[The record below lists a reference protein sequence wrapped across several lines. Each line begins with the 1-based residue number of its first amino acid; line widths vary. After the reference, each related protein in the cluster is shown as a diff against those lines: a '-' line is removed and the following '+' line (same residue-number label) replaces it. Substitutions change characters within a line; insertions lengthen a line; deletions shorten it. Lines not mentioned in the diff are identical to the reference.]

1 MVSLCRHRYIYS
13 HFLGYLVLLAARAWY
28 TSFNPIFMGFATNN
42 LATAAGTFLAIYLY
56 FNNWRTPIVEEK
68 EPQTPSRGQGSKNS
82 SFPGLGATGMA
93 FGALFFLSHLL
104 FGEVSV
110 ISRWAV
116 VPYPEV
122 GPSPYPWG

>member
-1 MVSLCRHRYIYS
+1 
-13 HFLGYLVLLAARAWY
+13 
-28 TSFNPIFMGFATNN
+28 MGFTSNN
-42 LATAAGTFLAIYLY
+42 LATAAGAILAIYLY

-68 EPQTPSRGQGSKNS
+68 GPKKPSGRQGNKKS
-82 SFPGLGATGMA
+82 SFPGLVATGVA
-93 FGALFFLSHLL
+93 FGALFFLSHFL
-104 FGEVSV
+104 FGEASV